1 MTTYS
6 FALILTGIDE
16 VTIEVGDA
24 IYAVIDDAS
33 LHTDGPAVLLDF
45 DREAESLGDAIGS
58 AINDVERAGFKVARV
73 EVEQPAASA

>member
-6 FALILTGIDE
+6 FALILAGIDD

-24 IYAVIDDAS
+24 IYAAINDAS

-45 DREAESLGDAIGS
+45 DRQAESLGDALGS
-58 AINDVERAGFKVARV
+58 AINDVERVGFTVSRV
-73 EVEQPAASA
+73 EIEEPAASG